1 MENNTPE
8 TQISIYDKGKVK
20 KYYES
25 YKNYIIF
32 FVIALFLLFAFFSFY
47 TDEKSK
53 KRTSLSESLI
63 EAKIDLEKDNTNK
76 ALISLKKIIYLND
89 STYSTL
95 SFFLTLDQNL
105 IKDYTE
111 LSILFDH
118 LLKNN
123 EFKKEMR
130 NLLIYKKAIFNS
142 NFATESALLE
152 EIKPL
157 INKDSIWKSHAL
169 LLLGDYFVSKEEYL
183 KAKDFYTQV
192 LNVKNTLQNHYD
204 EATIKLEKIA
214 EK

>member
-1 MENNTPE
+1 MVDNIREAQINTSE
-8 TQISIYDKGKVK
+8 MSRFK
-20 KYYES
+20 KFYTS

-32 FVIALFLLFAFFSFY
+32 LFITLFLLFASYSFY
-47 TDEKSK
+47 IDTKNK
-53 KRTSLSESLI
+53 KRISLSENFI
-63 EAKIDLEKDNTNK
+63 DAKINLQKENK
-76 ALISLKKIIYLND
+76 NDALILLKEIIYLND

-95 SFFLTLDQNL
+95 SFFLILDQNL
-105 IKDYTE
+105 IEDYTE
-111 LSILFDH
+111 VSILFDH

-123 EFKKEMR
+123 KFKKEMKY
-130 NLLIYKKAIFNS
+130 LLIYKKAIFNS

-157 INKDSIWKSHAL
+157 INEDSIWKSHAL

-192 LNVKNTLQNHYD
+192 LTTKNSLRNHYD
-204 EATIKLEKIA
+204 KATNKLGQIA